1 MRTSTTPAR
10 SWRRVAATAL
20 ATVLVV
26 VGEFAL
32 LDTVYHRG
40 DDARAQQVLR
50 AELHGVLTS
59 ASAADL
65 RDGRDAS
72 VRAQVLVD
80 DLARAG
86 LPADEVAALES
97 GLAGARTGRTEE
109 AVAASEAVGET
120 VRGRSEA
127 IDRQANLV
135 YAVLLVVVSIGWF
148 LWFRRLVQR
157 HRALQQRVTAQE
169 SLEASEKRLMALVQ
183 NGSELVTVLDAGG
196 RTTYVSPSSWV
207 VLGLAPE
214 EVLGTTMVDHVL
226 DDDVETVVA
235 QVSGLGP
242 SESRAVR
249 VRVRH
254 ADGRVLVLEGSLTN
268 LLDEP
273 AVSGLVLTLR
283 DVTDRHALQERLAV
297 QAFYD
302 DLTGLANRQL
312 FMDRLAHALGRGT
325 DGSYAA
331 DGPEVTV
338 LFCDVDDFKTVN
350 DSLGHGCG
358 DELLTTVARR
368 IADVVRPG
376 DTAARLGGDEFAVL
390 LDRTPSEDAMRVAAR
405 LVEALEEPVT
415 VGGTSVPVRLSI
427 GVATARGGS
436 ADAQELLRNADLAMY
451 EAKGAGR
458 TTGRSTTA
466 RYEAAMHAQ
475 AVERLA
481 LRSEL
486 HRALDEEQLVL
497 HYQPTVSITDGRI
510 TGFEA
515 LVRWQH
521 PDRGLVPP
529 SAFIPLAE
537 ETGLVVR
544 MGSWV
549 LREAC
554 RQAVALQSSGPVTMA
569 VNVAAQQLAHA
580 GFVQEVLGVLADTGL
595 PPHLL
600 VVEITESV
608 VMSDLGAASP
618 RLAALREH
626 GIRVAID
633 DFGTGYSSLAYL
645 SQLPVDV
652 LKVDKTFIDHVASGQ
667 DDASITQAI
676 IAMSHRLGLSTVA
689 EGVEEADQHAWL
701 REARCDLGQ
710 GYLWSRP
717 VPADQLPALL
727 ARPALPALP
736 ALPGQVPVPRREDAA
751 GQVATA

>member
-1 MRTSTTPAR
+1 M
-10 SWRRVAATAL
+10 
-20 ATVLVV
+20 
-26 VGEFAL
+26 
-32 LDTVYHRG
+32 
-40 DDARAQQVLR
+40 
-50 AELHGVLTS
+50 
-59 ASAADL
+59 
-65 RDGRDAS
+65 
-72 VRAQVLVD
+72 
-80 DLARAG
+80 
-86 LPADEVAALES
+86 
-97 GLAGARTGRTEE
+97 
-109 AVAASEAVGET
+109 
-120 VRGRSEA
+120 RGRSES
-127 IDRQANLV
+127 IDRQADLV

-196 RTTYVSPSSWV
+196 RTTYVSPSSRV
-207 VLGLAPE
+207 VLGLEPE
-214 EVLGTTMVDHVL
+214 EVLGTAMVDHVL
-226 DDDVETVVA
+226 DDDVRTVVA

-242 SESRAVR
+242 GEGRAVR

-254 ADGRVLVLEGSLTN
+254 ADGRVLVLEGTLTN

-283 DVTDRHALQERLAV
+283 DVTERHALQERLAV

-312 FMDRLAHALGRGT
+312 FMDRLAHALGRGA

-331 DGPEVTV
+331 DGAEVTV

-368 IADVVRPG
+368 IADAVRPG

-436 ADAQELLRNADLAMY
+436 ADEQELLRNADLAMY

-466 RYEAAMHAQ
+466 RYEPAMHAQ

-497 HYQPTVSITDGRI
+497 HYQPTVSIADGRI

-521 PDRGLVPP
+521 PERGLVPP
-529 SAFIPLAE
+529 AAFIPLAE

-544 MGSWV
+544 LGSWV

-554 RQAVALQSSGPVTMA
+554 RQAVALQPRGPVTMA
-569 VNVAAQQLAHA
+569 VNVAAQQLAHP
-580 GFVQEVLGVLADTGL
+580 GFVQEVLGVLAETGL

-608 VMSDLGAASP
+608 VMSDLAAASP

-652 LKVDKTFIDHVASGQ
+652 LKVDKTFVDHVASGAGRRL
-667 DDASITQAI
+667 DHAGD
-676 IAMSHRLGLSTVA
+676 HRDEPPPRAVHRRRGRGGGRPARVAARGELRPRAGLP
-689 EGVEEADQHAWL
+689 VE
-701 REARCDLGQ
+701 
-710 GYLWSRP
+710 
-717 VPADQLPALL
+717 PAGAGGPA
-727 ARPALPALP
+727 ARPA
-736 ALPGQVPVPRREDAA
+736 RAA
-751 GQVATA
+751 GAAGPGAGAAARGRHRAASAPPDRRAAPRSPEPP

>member
-26 VGEFAL
+26 AGELAL

-40 DDARAQQVLR
+40 DDVRAQQVLQ
-50 AELHGVLTS
+50 AELHGVLG
-59 ASAADL
+59 L
-65 RDGRDAS
+65 GRRPRDGRARS
-72 VRAQVLVD
+72 VRAQALVD

-86 LPADEVAALES
+86 LPADEVAALEA
-97 GLAGARTGRTEE
+97 GLADARAGRTEE
-109 AVAASEAVGET
+109 AVAASEAVGDA

-127 IDRQANLV
+127 IDRQADLV

-196 RTTYVSPSSWV
+196 RTTYVSPSSRV
-207 VLGLAPE
+207 VLGLEPE
-214 EVLGTTMVDHVL
+214 EVLGTAMVDHVL
-226 DDDVETVVA
+226 DDDVQTVVA

-242 SESRAVR
+242 GESRAVR

-283 DVTDRHALQERLAV
+283 DVTERHALQERLAV

-312 FMDRLAHALGRGT
+312 FMDRLAHALGRGA

-331 DGPEVTV
+331 DGRGGHRPV
-338 LFCDVDDFKTVN
+338 LRRRRLQDRQRQPRPRLRRRAADDRRPP
-350 DSLGHGCG
+350 DRRRRAPRRHRGP
-358 DELLTTVARR
+358 ARR
-368 IADVVRPG
+368 RRVRR
-376 DTAARLGGDEFAVL
+376 AAR
-390 LDRTPSEDAMRVAAR
+390 PH
-405 LVEALEEPVT
+405 
-415 VGGTSVPVRLSI
+415 PVR
-427 GVATARGGS
+427 GRDAGRGAARGGP
-436 ADAQELLRNADLAMY
+436 R
-451 EAKGAGR
+451 GAGHRRRDVGAGAAQHRRGHR
-458 TTGRSTTA
+458 TRAARPTSRSCCATPTWRCTRPRAPAARPAGRPPRGTRRPCTRRRSSGSRCARSCTA
-466 RYEAAMHAQ
+466 RWT
-475 AVERLA
+475 
-481 LRSEL
+481 RSSWCCTTS
-486 HRALDEEQLVL
+486 RPSPSA
-497 HYQPTVSITDGRI
+497 DGRI

-521 PDRGLVPP
+521 PERGLVPP
-529 SAFIPLAE
+529 AAFIPLAE

-544 MGSWV
+544 LGSWV

-554 RQAVALQSSGPVTMA
+554 RQAVALQPRGPVTMA
-569 VNVAAQQLAHA
+569 VNVAAQQLAHP
-580 GFVQEVLGVLADTGL
+580 GFVQEVLGVLAETGL

-608 VMSDLGAASP
+608 VMSDLAAASP

-652 LKVDKTFIDHVASGQ
+652 LKVDKTFVDHVASGQ

-701 REARCDLGQ
+701 REARCDLGRATC
-710 GYLWSRP
+710 GAGRCRPTSCPPCSRGRRCR
-717 VPADQLPALL
+717 
-727 ARPALPALP
+727 ARCRR
-736 ALPGQVPVPRREDAA
+736 PGARTPPGRS
-751 GQVATA
+751 ATA